1 VLSRDNLP
9 AIQSALASMDLDG
22 WLLFDFRGTNPI
34 AAAMLGLKGLV
45 TRRCFGFIPT
55 RGVPVALTHAIEQ
68 QPWERWPA
76 AWGRE
81 VYSGW
86 RSLEEVLAR
95 HVRGQ
100 RVAMEYSPGDAVPY
114 LDRIPAGVIEMVR
127 AAGATVS
134 TSADLVSRFY
144 AQWTPAQ
151 IASHRRAAEAIAEIA
166 RNAFSLAGAQT
177 LTEFE
182 LAQWIRD
189 AFARGG
195 LVTDHGPIV
204 AIGPNAANP
213 HYEPTVAH
221 SAAITPG
228 SVLLIDL
235 FAHEPDGGVWADQT
249 WVGTL
254 GAPDTRT
261 VQIWEAVRDARDA
274 AIALIRSRLVAGQVV
289 RGMEADDAARAVITQ
304 RGYGPNFTHRTGHSI
319 DAYELHGSGP
329 HLDHLE
335 SRDDRALIPGVAFS
349 IEPGIYVPR
358 EIGVRSEV
366 NAIVGDA
373 DLLVTPA
380 MPQRDLFVV

>member
-1 VLSRDNLP
+1 MLTPENLP
-9 AIQSALASMDLDG
+9 AIQSTIAEMGLDG
-22 WLLFDFRGTNPI
+22 WLLFDFRATNPI
-34 AAAMLGLKGLV
+34 AVAMLNIQGMV
-45 TRRCFGFIPT
+45 TRRIFAWVPA
-55 RGVPVALTHAIEQ
+55 RGVPVAITHAIEQ
-68 QPWERWPA
+68 QVWQRWPA
-76 AWGRE
+76 QWRRE

-86 RSLEEVLAR
+86 QSLEDVLAK
-95 HVRGQ
+95 HVRDKK
-100 RVAMEYSPGDAVPY
+100 VAMEYSPADAVPY

-144 AQWTPAQ
+144 AQWTPTQ
-151 IASHRRAAEAIAEIA
+151 IASHKRAAEVLAEIA

-182 LAQWIRD
+182 LANWIRA

-213 HYEPTVAH
+213 HYEPT
-221 SAAITPG
+221 AARSDPIGPG

-235 FAHEPDGGVWADQT
+235 FAHETDGVWADQT

-254 GAPDTRT
+254 GPPDGGTI
-261 VQIWEAVRDARDA
+261 QIWEAVRDARDA
-274 AIALIRSRLVAGQVV
+274 AIALVRSRLAAGETV
-289 RGMEADDAARAVITQ
+289 RGLEADDAARAVIAA
-304 RGYGPNFTHRTGHSI
+304 RGYGARFTHRTGHSI
-319 DAYELHGSGP
+319 DAYELHGAGP

-349 IEPGIYVPR
+349 IEPGIYVPGV
-358 EIGVRSEV
+358 IGVRSEV
-366 NAIVGDA
+366 NAIVGDGE
-373 DLLVTPA
+373 LLVTPA

>member
-1 VLSRDNLP
+1 MLTPETLP
-9 AIQSALASMDLDG
+9 AIQSALREMGLDG

-34 AAAMLGLKGLV
+34 ASAMMRLEGMV
-45 TRRCFGFIPT
+45 TRRVFVLVPA
-55 RGVPVALTHAIEQ
+55 RGTPVAITHAIEQ
-68 QPWERWPA
+68 TVWRLWPS

-86 RSLEEVLAR
+86 RSLEDVLAR
-95 HVRGQ
+95 YVRGK

-114 LDRIPAGVIEMVR
+114 LDRIPAGVVEMVR
-127 AAGATVS
+127 GAGAEVV

-144 AQWTPAQ
+144 AQWTPSQ
-151 IASHRRAAEAIAEIA
+151 IASHRRAAEAISEIA

-182 LAQWIRD
+182 LAQWIRA
-189 AFARGG
+189 AFARSG
-195 LVTDHGPIV
+195 LVTDHGPDV

-213 HYEPTVAH
+213 HYEPTAER
-221 SAAITPG
+221 SETIAPG

-235 FAHEPDGGVWADQT
+235 WAHEPEGMWADQT

-261 VQIWEAVRDARDA
+261 TQIWEAVRDARDA
-274 AIALIRSRLVAGQVV
+274 AIELIRTRIVTGQVV
-289 RGMEADDAARAVITQ
+289 RGLEADDASRAVITA
-304 RGYGPNFTHRTGHSI
+304 RGYGPQFTHRTGHSI
-319 DAYELHGSGP
+319 DAYELHGAGP

-349 IEPGIYVPR
+349 IEPGIYVPGV
-358 EIGVRSEV
+358 IGIRSEV
-366 NAIVGDA
+366 NAIVGTA
-373 DLLVTPA
+373 DVLITPA
-380 MPQRDLFVV
+380 VPQRDLFVV

>member
-1 VLSRDNLP
+1 MLNPETLP
-9 AIQSALASMDLDG
+9 EIQAALEAMGLDG

-34 AAAMLGLKGLV
+34 ASAMLGLEGLV
-45 TRRCFGFIPT
+45 TRRCFGFVPA

-68 QPWERWPA
+68 QPWSRWPV
-76 AWGRE
+76 AWRRE

-86 RSLEEVLAR
+86 RTLEELLAK
-95 HVRGQ
+95 HVRGK

-127 AAGATVS
+127 AAGATVV

-151 IASHRRAAEAIAEIA
+151 IASHRRAAEALAEIA

-177 LTEFE
+177 LSEFD
-182 LAQWIRD
+182 LAQWIQN
-189 AFARGG
+189 AFARAG

-213 HYEPTVAH
+213 HYGPIEGQ
-221 SAAITPG
+221 SALITPG

-235 FAHEPDGGVWADQT
+235 FAHEPEGVFADQT

-254 GAPDTRT
+254 GAPDTLT
-261 VQIWEAVRDARDA
+261 TQIWEAVRDARDA
-274 AIALIRSRLVAGQVV
+274 AIALIRSRVTAHQVV
-289 RGMEADDAARAVITQ
+289 RGLEADDAARAVIAE

-319 DAYELHGSGP
+319 DAYEIHGSGP

-349 IEPGIYVPR
+349 IEPGIYLPDK
-358 EIGVRSEV
+358 IGVRSEV

>member
-1 VLSRDNLP
+1 MLTRETLP
-9 AIQSALASMDLDG
+9 EIQAAIQAMGVDG

-34 AAAMLGLKGLV
+34 ASAMLGLEGFV
-45 TRRCFGFIPT
+45 TRRCFGYVPA
-55 RGVPVALTHAIEQ
+55 RGVPIALTHAIEQ
-68 QPWERWPA
+68 QPWQRWPA
-76 AWGRE
+76 EWRRE
-81 VYSGW
+81 IYSGW
-86 RSLEEVLAR
+86 RALEEMLAR
-95 HVRGQ
+95 HVGGK
-100 RVAMEYSPGDAVPY
+100 RVAMEYSPGDAIPY

-151 IASHRRAAEAIAEIA
+151 IASHRRSAQALAEIA

-189 AFARGG
+189 AFQRAG

-213 HYEPTVAH
+213 HYGPTSEH

-235 FAHEPDGGVWADQT
+235 FAHEPQGVWADQT

-254 GAPDTRT
+254 GAPDTLT
-261 VQIWEAVRDARDA
+261 TKIWEIVRDARDA
-274 AIALIRSRLVAGQVV
+274 AIALLRSRLEAGQVV

-319 DAYELHGSGP
+319 DAYEIHGAGP

-349 IEPGIYVPR
+349 IEPGIYLPGV
-358 EIGVRSEV
+358 IGVRSEV

>member
-1 VLSRDNLP
+1 MLTPDTLP
-9 AIQSALASMDLDG
+9 AIQAALGEMGLDG

-34 AAAMLGLKGLV
+34 ASSMLGLEGMV
-45 TRRCFGFIPT
+45 TRRCFGFVPT
-55 RGVPVALTHAIEQ
+55 RGLPIALTHAIEQ
-68 QPWERWPA
+68 QPWRRWPA
-76 AWGRE
+76 AWPRE

-86 RSLEEVLAR
+86 RSLEELLAK
-95 HVRGQ
+95 HIRGK
-100 RVAMEYSPGDAVPY
+100 RVAMEYSPGDGVPY

-127 AAGATVS
+127 AAGATVV

-144 AQWTPAQ
+144 AQWTPVQ
-151 IASHRRAAEAIAEIA
+151 IASHRRAAEALAEIA

-177 LTEFE
+177 LSEYD
-182 LAQWIRD
+182 LAQWIRA
-189 AFARGG
+189 AFARAG
-195 LVTDHGPIV
+195 LVADHGPIV

-213 HYEPTVAH
+213 HYEPSSEQ
-221 SAAITPG
+221 SARITPG

-235 FAHEPDGGVWADQT
+235 FAHEPDGVWADQT

-261 VQIWEAVRDARDA
+261 TQIWEAVRDARDA
-274 AIALIRSRLVAGQVV
+274 AITLVRSRVTTGQVV
-289 RGMEADDAARAVITQ
+289 RGFEADDAARGVITK

-319 DAYELHGSGP
+319 DAYEIHGSGP

-349 IEPGIYVPR
+349 IEPGIYVPN

-366 NAIVGDA
+366 NAVVGDA
-373 DLLVTPA
+373 DLLITPA

>member
-1 VLSRDNLP
+1 LLTPETLP
-9 AIQSALASMDLDG
+9 DIQAALQAMGIDG

-34 AAAMLGLKGLV
+34 ASAMLRLGGLV
-45 TRRCFGFIPT
+45 TRRCFGFVPT
-55 RGVPVALTHAIEQ
+55 QGTPVALTHAIEQ
-68 QPWERWPA
+68 QPWRRWPA
-76 AWGRE
+76 DWRRE

-86 RSLEEVLAR
+86 RSLEELLAKT
-95 HVRGQ
+95 VGGK
-100 RVAMEYSPGDAVPY
+100 RVAMEYSPGDGVPY

-127 AAGATVS
+127 AASATVV

-144 AQWTPAQ
+144 ARWTPAQ

-177 LTEFE
+177 LSEFE

-189 AFARGG
+189 AFQRGG

-213 HYEPTVAH
+213 HYEPSPTR
-221 SAAITPG
+221 SAQISPG

-235 FAHEPDGGVWADQT
+235 FAREPDGVWADQT

-261 VQIWEAVRDARDA
+261 TQIWETVRDARDA
-274 AIALIRSRLVAGQVV
+274 AITLLRSRLSAGQTV
-289 RGMEADDAARAVITQ
+289 RGMEADDAARAVIAGK
-304 RGYGPNFTHRTGHSI
+304 GYGPNFTHRTGHSI
-319 DAYELHGSGP
+319 DAYELHGAGP

-335 SRDDRALIPGVAFS
+335 SRDDRALTPGVAFS
-349 IEPGIYVPR
+349 IEPGIYLPG

>member
-1 VLSRDNLP
+1 MLTPENLP
-9 AIQSALASMDLDG
+9 AIQSTIAEMGLDG
-22 WLLFDFRGTNPI
+22 WLLFDFRATNPI
-34 AAAMLGLKGLV
+34 AVAMLNIQGMV
-45 TRRCFGFIPT
+45 TRRIFAWVPA
-55 RGVPVALTHAIEQ
+55 RGVPVAITHAIEQ
-68 QPWERWPA
+68 QVWQRWPA
-76 AWGRE
+76 QWKRE
-81 VYSGW
+81 IYSGW
-86 RSLEEVLAR
+86 QSLEDVLAK
-95 HVRGQ
+95 HVRDKK
-100 RVAMEYSPGDAVPY
+100 VAMEYSPADAVPY

-144 AQWTPAQ
+144 AQWTPTQ
-151 IASHRRAAEAIAEIA
+151 IASHKRAAEVLAEIA

-182 LAQWIRD
+182 LANWIRA

-213 HYEPTVAH
+213 HYEPT
-221 SAAITPG
+221 AARSDPIGPG

-235 FAHEPDGGVWADQT
+235 FAHETDGVWADQT

-254 GAPDTRT
+254 GPPGGGTI
-261 VQIWEAVRDARDA
+261 QIWEAVRDARDA
-274 AIALIRSRLVAGQVV
+274 AIALVRSRLAAGETV
-289 RGMEADDAARAVITQ
+289 RGLEADDAARAVIAA
-304 RGYGPNFTHRTGHSI
+304 RGYGARFTHRTGHSI
-319 DAYELHGSGP
+319 DAYELHGAGP

-349 IEPGIYVPR
+349 IEPGIYVPGV
-358 EIGVRSEV
+358 IGVRSEV
-366 NAIVGDA
+366 NAIVGDGE
-373 DLLVTPA
+373 LLVTPA

>member
-1 VLSRDNLP
+1 MLTPDTLP
-9 AIQSALASMDLDG
+9 TIQAAIDALGLDA

-34 AAAMLGLKGLV
+34 ASAMLGLEGLV
-45 TRRCFGFIPT
+45 TRRCFGFVPA

-68 QPWERWPA
+68 QPWQRWPA
-76 AWGRE
+76 GWGRE

-86 RSLEEVLAR
+86 QTLEDLLAR
-95 HVRGQ
+95 YVRGK

-127 AAGATVS
+127 AAGGVVS
-134 TSADLVSRFY
+134 SSADLVSRFY

-151 IASHRRAAEAIAEIA
+151 IASHRRAAEALAEIA

-177 LTEFE
+177 LTEYD
-182 LAQWIRD
+182 LAQWIRA
-189 AFARGG
+189 AFQRGG

-213 HYEPTVAH
+213 HYEPSPAH
-221 SAAITPG
+221 SATIATG

-235 FAHEPDGGVWADQT
+235 FAHEPDGVWADQT

-261 VQIWEAVRDARDA
+261 TQIWETVRDARDA
-274 AIALIRSRLVAGQVV
+274 TIALVRARVEAGQVV
-289 RGMEADDAARAVITQ
+289 RGMEADDAARAVIAN

-319 DAYELHGSGP
+319 DAHELHGSGP

-349 IEPGIYVPR
+349 IEPGIYVPGV
-358 EIGVRSEV
+358 IGVRSEV
-366 NAIVGDA
+366 NAVVGDA